1 MSSNVNTVSSVS
13 CNILR
18 LGKLMRDIL
27 ICCSRDGIKWVQ
39 VLLMQAC
46 ASAAQT
52 GQRNNRLNTMP

>member
-13 CNILR
+13 CNILL

-39 VLLMQAC
+39 VPLMQAC
-46 ASAAQT
+46 TSAAQT
-52 GQRNNRLNTMP
+52 GQRNNCA